1 MEGALFYYVR
11 QCLRLPGIAKAPSR
25 MRARRL
31 KVRQNIDSFTAQE
44 LADFRQAVKQAPDN
58 NGF

>member
-1 MEGALFYYVR
+1 
-11 QCLRLPGIAKAPSR
+11 

-44 LADFRQAVKQAPDN
+44 LADFRRAVKHAPDN